1 MVVASVEVPV
11 TVKRPVVVA
20 FTKFDEVA
28 KRLDEVELVVEA
40 LTAAKRVAVALAA
53 VRLVVEADT
62 LAKRVVVAFVAKKL
76 VVVAFVEVLLSETR
90 PTKLPF

>member
-28 KRLDEVELVVEA
+28 KRLDEVEG
-40 LTAAKRVAVALAA
+40 AV
-53 VRLVVEADT
+53 
-62 LAKRVVVAFVAKKL
+62 
-76 VVVAFVEVLLSETR
+76 S
-90 PTKLPF
+90 